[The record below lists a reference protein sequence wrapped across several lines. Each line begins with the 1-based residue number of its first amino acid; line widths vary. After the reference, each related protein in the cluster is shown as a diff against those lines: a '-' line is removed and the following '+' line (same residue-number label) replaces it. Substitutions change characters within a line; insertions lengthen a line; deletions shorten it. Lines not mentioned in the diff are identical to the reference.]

1 MILQKYIK
9 KVNQVRDP
17 YCNPNEISVDRI
29 YMYLLFICYLF
40 SVFSGADMREIEVM
54 RYKKLFMIMIIKRLR
69 KGFSEHGYVLK
80 LFLKQ

>member
-54 RYKKLFMIMIIKRLR
+54 RYK
-69 KGFSEHGYVLK
+69 SYS
-80 LFLKQ
+80 